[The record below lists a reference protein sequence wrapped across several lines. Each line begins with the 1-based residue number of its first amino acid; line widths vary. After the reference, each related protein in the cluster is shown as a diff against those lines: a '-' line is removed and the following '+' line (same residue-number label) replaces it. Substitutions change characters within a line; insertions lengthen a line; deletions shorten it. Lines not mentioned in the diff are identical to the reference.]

1 MRKCQIRTLAS
12 NFLLL
17 SALTL
22 GGISVARAE
31 PSAEVQ
37 TTIAKQGSLAE
48 TVVAYGT
55 LDSKPSDTRSIIL
68 QQDGV
73 IEDVLVH
80 AGEAVDKDAPLL
92 QISSTP
98 LAAAQFAQT
107 ESSYALA
114 RKDFARLKRL
124 KTAGLASNDQLSI
137 AEKTLNDAAAQ
148 LRAQRQ
154 MGSAQNSTVIN
165 APFAGV
171 ITSIMATP
179 GDMKTS
185 GSVLATIGGRSRLI
199 ANLGL
204 EPEDAMKVKKHAKLT
219 LAFPLDDNASISG
232 SLSSIG
238 GMIDPQSRLVP
249 AVASMDDDMSP
260 APVLGST
267 MVAHIFLPPVDGVL
281 VPRTAILEDAEGTYL
296 FVNEGGKAQRKNVV
310 IAVETDSSSLIAS
323 GITKGDRVITT
334 GNAALDD
341 GVSVHEAGQ

>member
-1 MRKCQIRTLAS
+1 MRKRRIR
-12 NFLLL
+12 NFAAIFHFL
-17 SALTL
+17 SILTL
-22 GGISVARAE
+22 GGVSVAQAG

-37 TTIAKQGSLAE
+37 TIIAKSGSLAE

-55 LDSKPSDTRSIIL
+55 LDSKPSDMRSIIL
-68 QQDGV
+68 QQDSV

-80 AGEAVDKDAPLL
+80 AGEAVGKDAPLL

-98 LAAAQFAQT
+98 LAAAQFAQA
-107 ESSYALA
+107 ESTYALA
-114 RKDFARLKRL
+114 RKDLERLKRL
-124 KTAGLASNDQLSI
+124 KTSGLASNDQLSI
-137 AEKTLNDAAAQ
+137 AGKTLSDAEAQ

-154 MGSAQNSTVIN
+154 MGSAQKSTVIK

-171 ITSIMATP
+171 ITSIIATP
-179 GDMKTS
+179 GDMKAA

-204 EPEDAMKVKKHAKLT
+204 EPEDAMKVKKRAKLT
-219 LAFPLDDNASISG
+219 LAFPLDDSATISG